1 MKFLSKYLMNELIF
15 GKIFIGMFN
24 ILIFKKM
31 LKIICNLS
39 YTINKQR
46 NNELDKTR
54 LFIYANERKVL
65 YLM

>member
-24 ILIFKKM
+24 TLVFKKI

>member
-1 MKFLSKYLMNELIF
+1 MNELIF
-15 GKIFIGMFN
+15 GKIFIGMFDT
-24 ILIFKKM
+24 LIFKKI

>member
-1 MKFLSKYLMNELIF
+1 MNELIF

>member
-15 GKIFIGMFN
+15 GKIFNGMFN
-24 ILIFKKM
+24 TSIFKKI

>member
-1 MKFLSKYLMNELIF
+1 MKFLFKYLMNELIF

>member
-15 GKIFIGMFN
+15 GKIFIGMFDT
-24 ILIFKKM
+24 LIFKKI